1 MVLIYLLKGKEVL
14 AQHVFVNVPQ
24 EYFHQSHMEAIV
36 ALAVLEA
43 HEYLNDVGVLN
54 WGEVHLMFV
63 DPLMFQGLLARH
75 SFILVGL
82 NQGFNELDSLS

>member
-1 MVLIYLLKGKEVL
+1 
-14 AQHVFVNVPQ
+14 
-24 EYFHQSHMEAIV
+24 MEAIV

-82 NQGFNELDSLS
+82 N

>member
-1 MVLIYLLKGKEVL
+1 
-14 AQHVFVNVPQ
+14 
-24 EYFHQSHMEAIV
+24 MEAIV

-82 NQGFNELDSLS
+82 NQGFNELDSFS